1 MLKKH
6 TAQVSGVRIA
16 VTGDRWAE
24 LTMHDKIQLDHA
36 NLAAAVET
44 VRKIFATGQVAID
57 ATAVHFEKGQDFLD
71 WLNEA
76 KVEIKPGEVT
86 QP

>member
-1 MLKKH
+1 
-6 TAQVSGVRIA
+6 
-16 VTGDRWAE
+16 
-24 LTMHDKIQLDHA
+24 MHEKIQLDHA